1 MSYLCSSAVLAWCLI
16 SILLSVCE
24 MSISKRAQKIS
35 ISTYASSFAISRV
48 DRIRFCSHTPPS
60 ISRKSLK
67 LRTHRFSISYR
78 LDADFVP
85 VFFKLFEKDF
95 QVVRRDFLVVRTDVC
110 FMI

>member
-1 MSYLCSSAVLAWCLI
+1 MSYLCSSAVLALI

-78 LDADFVP
+78 LDGDFVP
-85 VFFKLFEKDF
+85 VFFEVFEEKIFKLFEEI
-95 QVVRRDFLVVRTDVC
+95 FLL
-110 FMI
+110 FEQMFAL